1 MHNIMQEGGYIFFE
15 RRNGEDIGV
24 FALSFVFALL
34 FHAALFAVLP
44 EKFPMANRAE
54 SSEMTLEILP
64 PELKNR
70 VPDFI
75 EANPYGNEL
84 VPLKDAPES
93 FKNQTA
99 ADELPDPNSKS
110 KLPSV
115 KGEGKQYKKIVAG
128 TSGETDNL
136 SPARVLEVLQRPLA
150 EHTRETQS
158 PPAAQAQGNRPAQ
171 PARQAQAPQAEAAKA
186 AQTAATQ
193 ATAAASQSPAQSKPA
208 AQAARQSAQSKPAA
222 QAARQS
228 AQSTSAAQSESANIA
243 KPDKIDAARADDTSD
258 ENAIVLP
265 KFAKTDT
272 DSARRQADKPALP
285 SAAAAAVAPKPVPV
299 PQPANAAATVQPA
312 QELPVPKPR
321 PRLSMK
327 IPAGPLA
334 DNPNAA
340 SKAGVVAAESRFS
353 EFGAYQQRMIEAISR
368 QWNLLGSR
376 YDLSS
381 AIGSQVA
388 IEFSLNTEGELV
400 DCKIVFSTSTNTGTG
415 LCEQA
420 ILSTAPYGV
429 WTQEMVNTLG
439 AQPQQVKIKFWYR

>member
-1 MHNIMQEGGYIFFE
+1 MQGNGDIFFK
-15 RRNGEDIGV
+15 RHDGEDIGV
-24 FALSFVFALL
+24 FALSFAFALL

-44 EKFPMANRAE
+44 EKFSVADSAE
-54 SSEMTLEILP
+54 SDEMKLEILP

-75 EANPYGNEL
+75 EANPFGNEL

-136 SPARVLEVLQRPLA
+136 SPTRVLEVLQRPLE
-150 EHTRETQS
+150 EHTRQTQS
-158 PPAAQAQGNRPAQ
+158 APNAAQTRESRPTR
-171 PARQAQAPQAEAAKA
+171 PARQAQPAQASKA
-186 AQTAATQ
+186 AQTATSQ
-193 ATAAASQSPAQSKPA
+193 PAAAAPQSPAQSKPNTSA
-208 AQAARQSAQSKPAA
+208 AQNAPQSVSAAQGKDEAAQS
-222 QAARQS
+222 S
-228 AQSTSAAQSESANIA
+228 NAQSESANIA

-258 ENAIVLP
+258 ENAIILP
-265 KFAKTDT
+265 KFTQTDK

-285 SAAAAAVAPKPVPV
+285 SARAAERRDSAPAAAPAQTAAAA
-299 PQPANAAATVQPA
+299 QPA
-312 QELPVPKPR
+312 QELPAPKPR

-327 IPAGPLA
+327 IPAGPLV

-340 SKAGVVAAESRFS
+340 SKVGVVAAESRFS
-353 EFGAYQQRMIEAISR
+353 EFGAYQQRMMEAISR

>member
-24 FALSFVFALL
+24 FALSFAFALL

-44 EKFPMANRAE
+44 EKFPTANRAE

-158 PPAAQAQGNRPAQ
+158 PPDAAQSRKSRPSQ
-171 PARQAQAPQAEAAKA
+171 QAQAARTEANKA
-186 AQTAATQ
+186 AQTAVSR
-193 ATAAASQSPAQSKPA
+193 AAQSPAHDKANAPA
-208 AQAARQSAQSKPAA
+208 AQNVSQSVSTAQDKQEAA
-222 QAARQS
+222 QASNTQ
-228 AQSTSAAQSESANIA
+228 TESANIA
-243 KPDKIDAARADDTSD
+243 KPDKIDAARA
-258 ENAIVLP
+258 
-265 KFAKTDT
+265 
-272 DSARRQADKPALP
+272 
-285 SAAAAAVAPKPVPV
+285 
-299 PQPANAAATVQPA
+299 
-312 QELPVPKPR
+312 
-321 PRLSMK
+321 
-327 IPAGPLA
+327 
-334 DNPNAA
+334 
-340 SKAGVVAAESRFS
+340 
-353 EFGAYQQRMIEAISR
+353 
-368 QWNLLGSR
+368 
-376 YDLSS
+376 
-381 AIGSQVA
+381 
-388 IEFSLNTEGELV
+388 
-400 DCKIVFSTSTNTGTG
+400 
-415 LCEQA
+415 
-420 ILSTAPYGV
+420 
-429 WTQEMVNTLG
+429 
-439 AQPQQVKIKFWYR
+439 

>member
-1 MHNIMQEGGYIFFE
+1 MQEGGYIFFE

-24 FALSFVFALL
+24 FALSFALALL

-44 EKFPMANRAE
+44 EKFPAAD
-54 SSEMTLEILP
+54 SEKSDEMKLEILP

-115 KGEGKQYKKIVAG
+115 KGEGRQYKKIVAG
-128 TSGETDNL
+128 TNGETDNL
-136 SPARVLEVLQRPLA
+136 SPARVLEVLQRPLT
-150 EHTRETQS
+150 EHTRETQ
-158 PPAAQAQGNRPAQ
+158 PAPTAAQAQGNRPAQ

-208 AQAARQSAQSKPAA
+208 AQAARQSAQSTSAA
-222 QAARQS
+222 QSKGEAAS
-228 AQSTSAAQSESANIA
+228 NAQSESANIA

-299 PQPANAAATVQPA
+299 PQPANAAATAVQPA

>member
-24 FALSFVFALL
+24 FALSFAFALL

-44 EKFPMANRAE
+44 EKFPSANRAE

-158 PPAAQAQGNRPAQ
+158 PPDAAQSRKSRPSQ
-171 PARQAQAPQAEAAKA
+171 QAQAARTEANKA
-186 AQTAATQ
+186 AQTAVSP
-193 ATAAASQSPAQSKPA
+193 AAQSPAHDKANAPA
-208 AQAARQSAQSKPAA
+208 AQNVSQSVSTAQDKQEAA
-222 QAARQS
+222 QASNTQ
-228 AQSTSAAQSESANIA
+228 TESANIA
-243 KPDKIDAARADDTSD
+243 KPDKIDAARAENTSD
-258 ENAIVLP
+258 ENAIILP
-265 KFAKTDT
+265 KFAKTDK

-285 SAAAAAVAPKPVPV
+285 SARAAEKRDSAPAASHAQTAAE
-299 PQPANAAATVQPA
+299 PQPAQDLPA
-312 QELPVPKPR
+312 PKPR

-376 YDLSS
+376 YDLSG
-381 AIGSQVA
+381 AVGSQVS

-400 DCKIVFSTSTNTGTG
+400 DCKIAFSTSTNTGTG